1 MSDWL
6 AQNGE
11 AVTNA
16 SKASMQTYLEQNLR
30 PLQDGVYI
38 GKMQNDGWGSQTG
51 DENAVIG
58 SYKRIEPWQT
68 TGIGISSGDADAIV
82 IQHGGYRLGIALT
95 EPSDAMKWG
104 SVQNNSS
111 VGYQTSGDLNT
122 FDGSTRTAGIMA
134 SSYYKNDDPATYGV
148 AYCWNYMTKRT
159 EGSKICQIGKHN
171 WWLPTMGD
179 LALIHQ
185 HFETI
190 NLALQRIK
198 DAGKQ
203 SVSLLQR
210 THYWSCVEYSGGNA
224 WRLYFSNGLRNANGK
239 VDGSFRVRPVT
250 ALISR
255 IRETIVMV
263 KAEDMMAA
271 YFDCHSIKHHR
282 LMR

>member
-1 MSDWL
+1 MAIQTKRMSDWL

-210 THYWSCVEYSGGNA
+210 AYYWSCVEGSGNSA
-224 WRLYFSNGLRNANGK
+224 WSLGFSSGHRSSNGK
-239 VDGSFRVRPVT
+239 VGYSLRVRPVT
-250 ALISR
+250 A
-255 IRETIVMV
+255 
-263 KAEDMMAA
+263 
-271 YFDCHSIKHHR
+271 F
-282 LMR
+282 

>member
-1 MSDWL
+1 MAIQTKKMSEWL
-6 AQNGE
+6 SQNGE

-16 SKASMQTYLEQNLR
+16 SKASMQAYLERNLR

-38 GKMQNDGWGSQTG
+38 AKMQNDGWGTQTG
-51 DENAVIG
+51 DDNAVIG

-95 EPSDAMKWG
+95 EPSNAMKWG
-104 SVQNNSS
+104 SVQNNNS

-203 SVSLLQR
+203 PVSLLQR
-210 THYWSCVEYSGGNA
+210 TYYWSCVEYSGGSA
-224 WRLYFSNGLRNANGK
+224 WYLSFGYGGRYYGGK
-239 VDGSFRVRPVT
+239 VDSSYRVRPVT
-250 ALISR
+250 A
-255 IRETIVMV
+255 
-263 KAEDMMAA
+263 
-271 YFDCHSIKHHR
+271 F
-282 LMR
+282 

>member
-1 MSDWL
+1 MAIQTKKMSEWL
-6 AQNGE
+6 SQNGE

-16 SKASMQTYLEQNLR
+16 SKASMQAYLERNLR

-38 GKMQNDGWGSQTG
+38 AKMQNDGWGTQTG
-51 DENAVIG
+51 DDNAVIG

-95 EPSDAMKWG
+95 EPSNAMKWG
-104 SVQNNSS
+104 SVQNDSS

-203 SVSLLQR
+203 PVSLLQR
-210 THYWSCVEYSGGNA
+210 TNYWSCVEYSGNSAWNPTFGYGN
-224 WRLYFSNGLRNANGK
+224 RTTNGK
-239 VDGSFRVRPVT
+239 VSSSSRVRPVT
-250 ALISR
+250 A
-255 IRETIVMV
+255 
-263 KAEDMMAA
+263 
-271 YFDCHSIKHHR
+271 F
-282 LMR
+282 

>member
-1 MSDWL
+1 MAIQTKKMSEWL
-6 AQNGE
+6 SQNGE

-16 SKASMQTYLEQNLR
+16 SKASMQAYLERNLR

-38 GKMQNDGWGSQTG
+38 AKMQNDGWGTQTG
-51 DENAVIG
+51 DDNAVIG

-95 EPSDAMKWG
+95 EPSNAMKWG
-104 SVQNNSS
+104 SVQNDNS

-203 SVSLLQR
+203 PVSLLQR
-210 THYWSCVEYSGGNA
+210 TPYWSCVESSGNSA
-224 WRLYFSNGLRNANGK
+224 WNLYFGTGYRYHHGK
-239 VDGSFRVRPVT
+239 VDNSLRVRPVT
-250 ALISR
+250 A
-255 IRETIVMV
+255 
-263 KAEDMMAA
+263 
-271 YFDCHSIKHHR
+271 F
-282 LMR
+282 

>member
-1 MSDWL
+1 MAIKTRKISDWL
-6 AQNGE
+6 SANGQ

-16 SKASMQTYLEQNLR
+16 SKASMQAYLEQNIR

-38 GKMQNDGWGSQTG
+38 GKMQNDGWGPQTG

-95 EPSDAMKWG
+95 EPSNAMKWG

-111 VGYQTSGDLNT
+111 VGYQTSGDLNA

-148 AYCWNYMTKRT
+148 AYCWNYMTNRT
-159 EGSKICQIGKHN
+159 EGSRICQIGKHN

-198 DAGKQ
+198 DAGNQ

-210 THYWSCVEYSGGNA
+210 ASYWSCVEYSGGNA
-224 WRLYFSNGLRNANGK
+224 WYLGFGDGHRTNYGK
-239 VDGSFRVRPVT
+239 VDFSLRVRPVT
-250 ALISR
+250 A
-255 IRETIVMV
+255 
-263 KAEDMMAA
+263 
-271 YFDCHSIKHHR
+271 F
-282 LMR
+282 

>member
-6 AQNGE
+6 SQNGE

-16 SKASMQTYLEQNLR
+16 SKASMQAYLNQNLR

-38 GKMQNDGWGSQTG
+38 GKMQNDGWGSQAG

-104 SVQNNSS
+104 SVQNSSS

-210 THYWSCVEYSGGNA
+210 TGYWSCVESSGNSA
-224 WRLYFSNGLRNANGK
+224 WHLNFSNGHRNGNGK
-239 VDGSFRVRPVT
+239 VDYSLRVRPVT
-250 ALISR
+250 A
-255 IRETIVMV
+255 
-263 KAEDMMAA
+263 
-271 YFDCHSIKHHR
+271 F
-282 LMR
+282 

>member
-1 MSDWL
+1 MAIKTRKIIDWL
-6 AQNGE
+6 SANGQ

-16 SKASMQTYLEQNLR
+16 SADSMKAYLEQNLR
-30 PLQDGVYI
+30 TLQDGVYI
-38 GKMQNDGWGSQTG
+38 AKMQNDGWGTQTG

-68 TGIGISSGDADAIV
+68 TSIGISSGDADAIV

-95 EPSDAMKWG
+95 EPSNAMKWG
-104 SVQNNSS
+104 SVQNSSS
-111 VGYQTSGDLNT
+111 VGYQKSGDLNT

-179 LALIHQ
+179 LSLIHQ

-210 THYWSCVEYSGGNA
+210 TNYWSCVESSGSSA
-224 WRLYFSNGLRNANGK
+224 WLLNFDFGRRSSYGK
-239 VDGSFRVRPVT
+239 VDNSRRVRPVT
-250 ALISR
+250 A
-255 IRETIVMV
+255 
-263 KAEDMMAA
+263 
-271 YFDCHSIKHHR
+271 F
-282 LMR
+282 

>member
-1 MSDWL
+1 MAIQTKKMSDWL

-16 SKASMQTYLEQNLR
+16 SKASMQAYLEQNLR

-38 GKMQNDGWGSQTG
+38 GKIQNDGWGTQTG
-51 DENAVIG
+51 DEYANIG
-58 SYKRIEPWQT
+58 SYMRIEPWQT

-95 EPSDAMKWG
+95 EPSNSMKWG
-104 SVQNNSS
+104 SVQNSSS
-111 VGYQTSGDLNT
+111 VGYQTSNNLNT

-210 THYWSCVEYSGGNA
+210 TYYWSCVEGSGHHAWNLNFDLGN
-224 WRLYFSNGLRNANGK
+224 RGYNGK
-239 VDGSFRVRPVT
+239 VDYSLRVRPVT
-250 ALISR
+250 A
-255 IRETIVMV
+255 
-263 KAEDMMAA
+263 
-271 YFDCHSIKHHR
+271 F
-282 LMR
+282 

>member
-6 AQNGE
+6 SQNGE

-16 SKASMQTYLEQNLR
+16 SKASMQAYLNQNLR

-104 SVQNNSS
+104 SVQNGSS

-134 SSYYKNDDPATYGV
+134 SSYYKNDDPAACGV
-148 AYCWNYMTKRT
+148 AYCWSYMTKRT
-159 EGSKICQIGKHN
+159 EDSKICQIGKHN

-210 THYWSCVEYSGGNA
+210 AYYWSCVEYSGYGV
-224 WRLYFSNGLRNANGK
+224 WFLGFDNGYRDYHGK
-239 VDGSFRVRPVT
+239 VDSLHRVRPVT
-250 ALISR
+250 A
-255 IRETIVMV
+255 
-263 KAEDMMAA
+263 
-271 YFDCHSIKHHR
+271 F
-282 LMR
+282 

>member
-1 MSDWL
+1 MAIQTKRMSDWL
-6 AQNGE
+6 SQNGE

-16 SKASMQTYLEQNLR
+16 SKASMQAYLERNLR

-38 GKMQNDGWGSQTG
+38 AKMQNDGWGTQTG
-51 DENAVIG
+51 DDNAVIG

-95 EPSDAMKWG
+95 EPSNAMKWG
-104 SVQNNSS
+104 SVQNDNS
-111 VGYQTSGDLNT
+111 VGYQTSVDLNT

-203 SVSLLQR
+203 PVSLLQR
-210 THYWSCVEYSGGNA
+210 ANYWSCVETSGTNA
-224 WRLYFSNGLRNANGK
+224 WHLLFDGGFRGNLGK
-239 VDGSFRVRPVT
+239 VDDSLRVRPVT
-250 ALISR
+250 A
-255 IRETIVMV
+255 
-263 KAEDMMAA
+263 
-271 YFDCHSIKHHR
+271 F
-282 LMR
+282 

>member
-16 SKASMQTYLEQNLR
+16 SKASMQAYLNQNLR

-38 GKMQNDGWGSQTG
+38 GKMQNDGWGSQAG

-104 SVQNNSS
+104 SVQNSSS

-210 THYWSCVEYSGGNA
+210 AGYWSCVESSGSDA
-224 WRLYFSNGLRNANGK
+224 WYLNFSNGNRGDDGK
-239 VDGSFRVRPVT
+239 VDISFRVRPVT
-250 ALISR
+250 A
-255 IRETIVMV
+255 
-263 KAEDMMAA
+263 
-271 YFDCHSIKHHR
+271 F
-282 LMR
+282 

>member
-1 MSDWL
+1 MAIQTKKMSDWL

-16 SKASMQTYLEQNLR
+16 SKASMQAYLEQNLR

-38 GKMQNDGWGSQTG
+38 GKIQNDGWGTQTG
-51 DENAVIG
+51 DEYANIG
-58 SYKRIEPWQT
+58 SYRRIEPWQT

-95 EPSDAMKWG
+95 EPSNAMKWG
-104 SVQNNSS
+104 SVQNSSS

-134 SSYYKNDDPATYGV
+134 SSHYKNDDHATYGV
-148 AYCWNYMTKRT
+148 AYCWNYMTNRT

-171 WWLPTMGD
+171 WWMPTMGD

-210 THYWSCVEYSGGNA
+210 AGYWSCVETSGHNA
-224 WRLYFSNGLRNANGK
+224 WLLGFDGGLRGGNGK
-239 VDGSFRVRPVT
+239 VDFSNRVRPVT
-250 ALISR
+250 A
-255 IRETIVMV
+255 
-263 KAEDMMAA
+263 
-271 YFDCHSIKHHR
+271 F
-282 LMR
+282 

>member
-1 MSDWL
+1 MGIKTKRMSDWL
-6 AQNGE
+6 SQNGE

-16 SKASMQTYLEQNLR
+16 SKASMQAYLNQNLR

-38 GKMQNDGWGSQTG
+38 GKIQNDGWGTQSGGET
-51 DENAVIG
+51 DNIG
-58 SYKRIEPWQT
+58 SYMRIEPWQT
-68 TGIGISSGDADAIV
+68 TSIGISSGDADAIV

-95 EPSDAMKWG
+95 EPSGTMKWG
-104 SVQNNSS
+104 SVQESGS
-111 VGYQTSGDLNT
+111 VGYQTSGDMNT
-122 FDGSTRTAGIMA
+122 FDGPTRTAGVMA
-134 SSYYKNDDPATYGV
+134 SSYYKNDDPATHAV
-148 AYCWNYMTKRT
+148 AYCWNYMTNRT
-159 EGSKICQIGKHN
+159 EGSKICQIGKHH

-210 THYWSCVEYSGGNA
+210 TYYWSCVEFSGDRA
-224 WRLYFSNGLRNANGK
+224 WYLGFSNGNRDTSGK

-250 ALISR
+250 A
-255 IRETIVMV
+255 
-263 KAEDMMAA
+263 
-271 YFDCHSIKHHR
+271 F
-282 LMR
+282 

>member
-1 MSDWL
+1 MGIKTKRMSDWL

-16 SKASMQTYLEQNLR
+16 SKASMQAYLEQNLR

-38 GKMQNDGWGSQTG
+38 GKIQNDGWGTQNG
-51 DENAVIG
+51 DETANIG
-58 SYKRIEPWQT
+58 SYMRIEPWQT

-95 EPSDAMKWG
+95 EPSGVMKWG
-104 SVQNNSS
+104 SVQNDSS

-134 SSYYKNDDPATYGV
+134 SSYYKNDNPATYAV
-148 AYCWNYMTKRT
+148 AYCWNYMTKRA
-159 EGSKICQIGKHN
+159 EGRKICQIGKHH

-179 LALIHQ
+179 LSLIHQ

-210 THYWSCVEYSGGNA
+210 AYYWSCVESSGGSA
-224 WRLYFSNGLRNANGK
+224 WNLSFSNGHRGGNGK
-239 VDGSFRVRPVT
+239 VDDSLRVRPVT
-250 ALISR
+250 A
-255 IRETIVMV
+255 
-263 KAEDMMAA
+263 
-271 YFDCHSIKHHR
+271 F
-282 LMR
+282 

>member
-1 MSDWL
+1 MAIQTKKMSDWL

-16 SKASMQTYLEQNLR
+16 SKASMQAYLEQNLR

-38 GKMQNDGWGSQTG
+38 GKIQNDGWGTQTG
-51 DENAVIG
+51 DEYANIG

-95 EPSDAMKWG
+95 EPSNAMKWG
-104 SVQNNSS
+104 SVQNSSS
-111 VGYQTSGDLNT
+111 VGYQTSGNLNT

-171 WWLPTMGD
+171 WWMPTMGD
-179 LALIHQ
+179 LALIYQ

-203 SVSLLQR
+203 PASLLQR
-210 THYWSCVEYSGGNA
+210 AYYWSCVEYSGGDA
-224 WRLYFSNGLRNANGK
+224 WGLGFAYGGRGDNGK
-239 VDGSFRVRPVT
+239 VDYSGRVRPVT
-250 ALISR
+250 
-255 IRETIVMV
+255 V
-263 KAEDMMAA
+263 
-271 YFDCHSIKHHR
+271 F
-282 LMR
+282 

>member
-1 MSDWL
+1 MAIQTKRMSDWL

-16 SKASMQTYLEQNLR
+16 SKASMQAYLEQNLR

-38 GKMQNDGWGSQTG
+38 GKIQNDGWGTQNG
-51 DENAVIG
+51 DETANIG
-58 SYKRIEPWQT
+58 SYMRIEPWQT

-95 EPSDAMKWG
+95 EPSGEMKWG
-104 SVQNNSS
+104 SVQNDSS

-134 SSYYKNDDPATYGV
+134 SSYYKNDAPATYGV

-203 SVSLLQR
+203 PVSLLQR
-210 THYWSCVEYSGGNA
+210 TAYWSCVEGSGSDA
-224 WRLYFSNGLRNANGK
+224 WLLYFSSGYRGGTGK
-239 VDGSFRVRPVT
+239 VGGSLRVRPVT
-250 ALISR
+250 A
-255 IRETIVMV
+255 
-263 KAEDMMAA
+263 
-271 YFDCHSIKHHR
+271 F
-282 LMR
+282 

>member
-1 MSDWL
+1 MAIKTRKISDWL
-6 AQNGE
+6 SANGQ
-11 AVTNA
+11 AITNA
-16 SKASMQTYLEQNLR
+16 SAASMKAYLEQNLR
-30 PLQDGVYI
+30 SLQDGVYI
-38 GKMQNDGWGSQTG
+38 AKMQNDGWGTQTG

-68 TGIGISSGDADAIV
+68 TDIGISFGDADAIV

-95 EPSDAMKWG
+95 EPSNAMKWG
-104 SVQNNSS
+104 SVQNGSS

-159 EGSKICQIGKHN
+159 EGSKICQIGKHQ

-179 LALIHQ
+179 LSLIHQ
-185 HFETI
+185 YFETI
-190 NLALQRIK
+190 NLALQRIR

-210 THYWSCVEYSGGNA
+210 TFYWSCVEYSGNRA
-224 WRLYFSNGLRNANGK
+224 WHLGFDGGLRGNNGK
-239 VDGSFRVRPVT
+239 VGNSYRVRPVT
-250 ALISR
+250 A
-255 IRETIVMV
+255 
-263 KAEDMMAA
+263 
-271 YFDCHSIKHHR
+271 F
-282 LMR
+282 

>member
-1 MSDWL
+1 MAIQTKKMSEWL
-6 AQNGE
+6 SQNGE

-16 SKASMQTYLEQNLR
+16 SKASMQAYLERNLR

-38 GKMQNDGWGSQTG
+38 AKMQNDGWGTQTG
-51 DENAVIG
+51 DDNAVIG

-68 TGIGISSGDADAIV
+68 TGIGISYGDADAIV

-95 EPSDAMKWG
+95 EPSNAMKWG
-104 SVQNNSS
+104 SVQNDNS

-203 SVSLLQR
+203 PVSLLQR
-210 THYWSCVEYSGGNA
+210 AYYWSCVEDSGNNA
-224 WRLYFSNGLRNANGK
+224 WNLGFDAGNRYSLGK
-239 VDGSFRVRPVT
+239 VGNSLRVRPVT
-250 ALISR
+250 A
-255 IRETIVMV
+255 
-263 KAEDMMAA
+263 
-271 YFDCHSIKHHR
+271 F
-282 LMR
+282 

>member
-1 MSDWL
+1 MAIQTKKMSDWL
-6 AQNGE
+6 SQNGE

-16 SKASMQTYLEQNLR
+16 SKASMQAYLERNLR

-38 GKMQNDGWGSQTG
+38 GKIQNDGWGNQTG
-51 DENAVIG
+51 DETANIG
-58 SYKRIEPWQT
+58 SYMRIEPWQT

-95 EPSDAMKWG
+95 EPSNAMKWG

-122 FDGSTRTAGIMA
+122 FDGSTRTAGIIA
-134 SSYYKNDDPATYGV
+134 SSYYKNDDPSTYGV

-198 DAGKQ
+198 DSGKQ
-203 SVSLLQR
+203 PVSLLQR
-210 THYWSCVEYSGGNA
+210 TYYWSCVENSGAGA
-224 WRLYFSNGLRNANGK
+224 WLLGFGSGFRGDGGK
-239 VDGSFRVRPVT
+239 VDYSGRVRPVT
-250 ALISR
+250 A
-255 IRETIVMV
+255 
-263 KAEDMMAA
+263 
-271 YFDCHSIKHHR
+271 F
-282 LMR
+282 

>member
-1 MSDWL
+1 MAIKTRKISDWL
-6 AQNGE
+6 SANGQ
-11 AVTNA
+11 AITNA
-16 SKASMQTYLEQNLR
+16 SAASMQAYLEQNLR

-38 GKMQNDGWGSQTG
+38 GKIQNDGWGTQNG
-51 DENAVIG
+51 DETATIG
-58 SYKRIEPWQT
+58 SYMRIEPWQT

-95 EPSDAMKWG
+95 EPSGGMKWG
-104 SVQNNSS
+104 SVQNDSS

-203 SVSLLQR
+203 PVSLLQR
-210 THYWSCVEYSGGNA
+210 TGYWSCVEISGNGA
-224 WRLYFSNGLRNANGK
+224 WFLYFSGGYRNCYGK
-239 VDGSFRVRPVT
+239 VDGSYRVRPVT
-250 ALISR
+250 A
-255 IRETIVMV
+255 
-263 KAEDMMAA
+263 
-271 YFDCHSIKHHR
+271 F
-282 LMR
+282 

>member
-1 MSDWL
+1 MAIQTKKMSEWL
-6 AQNGE
+6 SQNGE

-16 SKASMQTYLEQNLR
+16 SKASMKAYLEQNLR
-30 PLQDGVYI
+30 SLQDGVYI
-38 GKMQNDGWGSQTG
+38 AKMQNDGWGTQTG
-51 DENAVIG
+51 DDNAVIG

-95 EPSDAMKWG
+95 EPSNAMKWG
-104 SVQNNSS
+104 SVQNDSS

-203 SVSLLQR
+203 PVSLLQR
-210 THYWSCVEYSGGNA
+210 TDYWSCVENSGNDA
-224 WRLYFSNGLRNANGK
+224 WHLDFANGLRIGNGE
-239 VDGSFRVRPVT
+239 VDNSLRVRPVT
-250 ALISR
+250 A
-255 IRETIVMV
+255 
-263 KAEDMMAA
+263 
-271 YFDCHSIKHHR
+271 F
-282 LMR
+282 

>member
-1 MSDWL
+1 MAIQTKRMSDWL
-6 AQNGE
+6 SQNGE

-16 SKASMQTYLEQNLR
+16 SKASMQAYLNQNLR

-38 GKMQNDGWGSQTG
+38 GKMQNDGWGSQAG

-104 SVQNNSS
+104 SVQNSSS

-210 THYWSCVEYSGGNA
+210 THYWSCVETSGGRA
-224 WRLYFSNGLRNANGK
+224 WNLGFSNGGRNTYGK
-239 VDGSFRVRPVT
+239 VDNSFRVRPVT
-250 ALISR
+250 A
-255 IRETIVMV
+255 
-263 KAEDMMAA
+263 
-271 YFDCHSIKHHR
+271 F
-282 LMR
+282 

>member
-1 MSDWL
+1 MAIKTRKISDWL
-6 AQNGE
+6 FVNGQ
-11 AVTNA
+11 AITNA
-16 SKASMQTYLEQNLR
+16 SADSMKAYLEQNLR
-30 PLQDGVYI
+30 SLQDGVYI
-38 GKMQNDGWGSQTG
+38 AKMQNEGWGTQTG
-51 DENAVIG
+51 DDNAVIG

-95 EPSDAMKWG
+95 EPSNAMKWG

-198 DAGKQ
+198 NAGKQ
-203 SVSLLQR
+203 NADLLQR
-210 THYWSCVEYSGGNA
+210 TRYWSCVENSGYNA
-224 WRLYFSNGLRNANGK
+224 WNLNFDHGYRGGNGK
-239 VDGSFRVRPVT
+239 VDTSFRVRPV
-250 ALISR
+250 
-255 IRETIVMV
+255 
-263 KAEDMMAA
+263 AA
-271 YFDCHSIKHHR
+271 F
-282 LMR
+282 

>member
-1 MSDWL
+1 MAIQTKKMSDWL
-6 AQNGE
+6 SQNGE

-16 SKASMQTYLEQNLR
+16 SKASMKAYLEQNLR

-38 GKMQNDGWGSQTG
+38 GKIQNDGWGNQTG
-51 DENAVIG
+51 DEYANIG
-58 SYKRIEPWQT
+58 SYRRIEPWQT

-95 EPSDAMKWG
+95 EPSNEMKWG
-104 SVQNNSS
+104 SVQNSSS

-134 SSYYKNDDPATYGV
+134 SSHYKNDDPATYGV

-171 WWLPTMGD
+171 WWMPTMGD

-210 THYWSCVEYSGGNA
+210 ADYWSCVESSGYDAWLLDFGNG
-224 WRLYFSNGLRNANGK
+224 YRNDYGK
-239 VDGSFRVRPVT
+239 VDSSSRVRPVT
-250 ALISR
+250 A
-255 IRETIVMV
+255 
-263 KAEDMMAA
+263 
-271 YFDCHSIKHHR
+271 F
-282 LMR
+282 

>member
-1 MSDWL
+1 MAIQTKRMSDWL
-6 AQNGE
+6 SQNGE

-16 SKASMQTYLEQNLR
+16 SKASMQAYLNQNLR

-38 GKMQNDGWGSQTG
+38 GKMQNDGWGSQAG

-104 SVQNNSS
+104 SVQNSSS

-210 THYWSCVEYSGGNA
+210 TAYWSCVEYSGSNA
-224 WRLYFSNGLRNANGK
+224 WYLNFSNGYRIGGGK
-239 VDGSFRVRPVT
+239 VDNSFRVRPVT
-250 ALISR
+250 A
-255 IRETIVMV
+255 
-263 KAEDMMAA
+263 
-271 YFDCHSIKHHR
+271 F
-282 LMR
+282 

>member
-1 MSDWL
+1 MAIQTKRMSDWL

-16 SKASMQTYLEQNLR
+16 SKASMQAYLEQNLR

-38 GKMQNDGWGSQTG
+38 GKIQNDGWGTQNG
-51 DENAVIG
+51 DETANIG
-58 SYKRIEPWQT
+58 SYMRIEPWQT

-95 EPSDAMKWG
+95 EPSGGMKWG
-104 SVQNNSS
+104 SVQNDSS

-203 SVSLLQR
+203 PVSLLQR
-210 THYWSCVEYSGGNA
+210 ADYWSCVEDSGNNA
-224 WRLYFSNGLRNANGK
+224 WHLDFSNGGRNLGGK
-239 VDGSFRVRPVT
+239 VDNSFRVRPVT
-250 ALISR
+250 A
-255 IRETIVMV
+255 
-263 KAEDMMAA
+263 
-271 YFDCHSIKHHR
+271 F
-282 LMR
+282 

>member
-1 MSDWL
+1 MAIQTKKMSEWL
-6 AQNGE
+6 SQNGE

-16 SKASMQTYLEQNLR
+16 SKASMQAYLERNMR

-38 GKMQNDGWGSQTG
+38 AKMQNDGWGTQTG
-51 DENAVIG
+51 DDNAVIG

-95 EPSDAMKWG
+95 EPSNAMKWG
-104 SVQNNSS
+104 SVQNDNS

-203 SVSLLQR
+203 PVSLLQR
-210 THYWSCVEYSGGNA
+210 THYWSCVESSGYYSWDLSFGGG
-224 WRLYFSNGLRNANGK
+224 YRNYDGK
-239 VDGSFRVRPVT
+239 FDNSYRVRPV
-250 ALISR
+250 
-255 IRETIVMV
+255 
-263 KAEDMMAA
+263 AA
-271 YFDCHSIKHHR
+271 F
-282 LMR
+282 